1 MKNTSRI
8 VKKNQKWIKLFL
20 IRFLSDP
27 DLYIETYWID
37 FETEEL
43 SKNGEWKAY
52 KYTGRTTFQI
62 TTFKERNDNT
72 TSKATAGTAKG
83 KKATDRTV
91 PHFRKGSLD

>member
-8 VKKNQKWIKLFL
+8 AEKKQKWIKLFL

-27 DLYIETYWID
+27 DLYIETYWIGS
-37 FETEEL
+37 ETKEL

-52 KYTGRTTFQI
+52 KFTGRTTFQI

-83 KKATDRTV
+83 TKATDRTV
-91 PHFRKGSLD
+91 PCFCKRIPD